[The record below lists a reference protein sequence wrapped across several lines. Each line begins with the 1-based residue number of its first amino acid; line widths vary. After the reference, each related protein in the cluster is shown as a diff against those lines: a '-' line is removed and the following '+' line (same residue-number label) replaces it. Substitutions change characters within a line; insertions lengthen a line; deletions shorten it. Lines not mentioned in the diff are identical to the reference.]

1 MKLLDR
7 YLDKWISRKALAVL
21 KHGFAVCGFQTIVE
35 EKEDYYDISLKKY
48 HRKDEKPKHFLTL
61 QAYDGL
67 EFYIKWYNLKSNEF
81 MYAGEELFKNE

>member
-7 YLDKWISRKALAVL
+7 YLDKWISRKALVVL
-21 KHGFAVCGFQTIVE
+21 RHNFAMCGFKTIVE
-35 EKEDYYDISLKKY
+35 EKGDYYDISLKRY
-48 HRKDEKPKHFLTL
+48 HREEKPKHFLTL

-81 MYAGEELFKNE
+81 MSVGEELFENEQ